1 MKLSIIAGVIHMI
14 LGICMKGLN
23 SLHFKNYID
32 FFFEFIPQLIF
43 MSVTFGY
50 MSLAIIM
57 KWLIDWGDGS
67 NAPSIIS
74 IFINIGKS
82 LPGQNFYGDN

>member
-1 MKLSIIAGVIHMI
+1 
-14 LGICMKGLN
+14 
-23 SLHFKNYID
+23 
-32 FFFEFIPQLIF
+32 